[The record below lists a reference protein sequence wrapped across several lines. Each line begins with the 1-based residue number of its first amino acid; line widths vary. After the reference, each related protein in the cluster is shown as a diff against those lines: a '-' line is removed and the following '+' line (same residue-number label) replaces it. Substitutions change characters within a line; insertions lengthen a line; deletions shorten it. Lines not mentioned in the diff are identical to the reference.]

1 VLLSHHCRRMG
12 PPLRIALVSEHA
24 SPLAAIGGVD
34 AGGQN
39 VHVAELAAGLVR
51 LGHSV
56 SVYTRRDDADL
67 AERVTTPAG
76 YELVHV
82 PAGPDAPVPKDD
94 LWPHM
99 ADFAD
104 HLTEMLKFQQPD
116 VVHAHFWMSAWA
128 SARAARRLN
137 LPLLVTFHALGS
149 VERRYQGPADTS
161 PLNRIRVEVA
171 VAGAADSIVAT
182 ATEEVRE
189 LALLGVPSSKV
200 SVVPCGVDL
209 EHFTPAS
216 TSNASPVVPQ
226 RRCRH
231 RLLSIGRLVPR
242 KDYDIVIEALIWL
255 PETELLIA
263 AGACIGDTTPDPEH
277 DRLIAVAEGLGVA
290 DRVRLIGQVARAD
303 MPALLRSADLVI
315 CSPWYEAFGIVP
327 LEAMACGVPVVASA
341 VGGLLDTV
349 VDSVTGALVT
359 PRDSVALAEVVGP
372 LLESPSRR
380 AEFARAGLQ
389 RVRSRY
395 SWDQVAADTAAVYQ
409 QTVRRQ
415 GVGHA
420 VSAPSAD
427 GGSREVL
434 EAAEAHLRG
443 A

>member
-1 VLLSHHCRRMG
+1 MKWASGLVKEWAGYLFLSTICRRMG
-12 PPLRIALVSEHA
+12 PAVRIALVSEHA

-39 VHVAELAAGLVR
+39 MHVAELAAGLVR

-56 SVYTRRDDADL
+56 SVYTRRDDAGL
-67 AERVTTPAG
+67 AERVTTAAG
-76 YELVHV
+76 YEVVHV
-82 PAGPDAPVPKDD
+82 PAGPAAPVPKDD

-99 ADFAD
+99 AAFAD

-149 VERRYQGPADTS
+149 VKRRYQGPADTS

-216 TSNASPVVPQ
+216 TPNASPAILQ
-226 RRCRH
+226 RKCRY
-231 RLLSIGRLVPR
+231 RLLSVGRLVPR
-242 KDYDIVIEALIWL
+242 KGYDIIIEALTWL

-263 AGACIGDTTPDPEH
+263 GGPGSGDATPDLEH

-303 MPALLRSADLVI
+303 MPALLRSADLVT
-315 CSPWYEAFGIVP
+315 CTPWYEPFGIVP

-341 VGGLLDTV
+341 VGSMLDTV
-349 VDSVTGALVT
+349 VDCVTGALVT
-359 PRDSVALAEVVGP
+359 PRDPIALAEVVGP
-372 LLESPSRR
+372 LLEAPSRR
-380 AEFARAGLQ
+380 AEFARAGLE
-389 RVRSRY
+389 RVRSCY
-395 SWDQVAADTAAVYQ
+395 SWDRVAAETAAAYQ
-409 QTVRRQ
+409 HTVRRQ
-415 GVGHA
+415 GVGQ
-420 VSAPSAD
+420 VLSAPL
-427 GGSREVL
+427 V
-434 EAAEAHLRG
+434 
-443 A
+443 

>member
-1 VLLSHHCRRMG
+1 MG
-12 PPLRIALVSEHA
+12 PALRIALVSEHA

-34 AGGQN
+34 AGGQS

-56 SVYTRRDDADL
+56 SVYTRRDDAEP

-76 YELVHV
+76 YEVAHV
-82 PAGPDAPVPKDD
+82 PAGPAAPVPKDD

-99 ADFAD
+99 AAFAD

-116 VVHAHFWMSAWA
+116 VVHAHFWMSGWA

-149 VERRYQGPADTS
+149 VKRRHQGPADTS

-182 ATEEVRE
+182 ATDEVRE
-189 LALLGVPSSKV
+189 LALLGVPGSKV
-200 SVVPCGVDL
+200 SVVPCGLDM
-209 EHFTPAS
+209 EHFTPAP
-216 TSNASPVVPQ
+216 TPNGSPVVPQ

-231 RLLSIGRLVPR
+231 RLLSVGRLVPG
-242 KDYDIVIEALIWL
+242 KGYDVIIEAMTWL

-263 AGACIGDTTPDPEH
+263 GGAGSGDSTPDPERG
-277 DRLIAVAEGLGVA
+277 RLIAVAEGLGVA

-315 CSPWYEAFGIVP
+315 CSPWYEPFGIVS

-341 VGGLLDTV
+341 VGGMLDTV
-349 VDSVTGALVT
+349 VDSVTGALVA
-359 PRDSVALAEVVGP
+359 PRDPVALAEVVGP
-372 LLESPSRR
+372 LLESSSRR
-380 AEFARAGLQ
+380 AELARAGLE

-395 SWDQVAADTAAVYQ
+395 SWDRVAAETAAVYQ
-409 QTVRRQ
+409 KTVRRQ

-420 VSAPSAD
+420 LSAPIS
-427 GGSREVL
+427 
-434 EAAEAHLRG
+434 
-443 A
+443 

>member
-1 VLLSHHCRRMG
+1 MG
-12 PPLRIALVSEHA
+12 PALRIALVSEHA

-34 AGGQN
+34 AGGQS

-76 YELVHV
+76 YEVVHV
-82 PAGPDAPVPKDD
+82 PAGPAAPVPQDD

-99 ADFAD
+99 AAFAD

-116 VVHAHFWMSAWA
+116 VVHAHFWMSGWA

-149 VERRYQGPADTS
+149 VKRRYQGPADTS

-189 LALLGVPSSKV
+189 LALLGVPSSKM

-209 EHFTPAS
+209 ERFTPAP
-216 TSNASPVVPQ
+216 TPNASPAIPQ
-226 RRCRH
+226 RGCRY
-231 RLLSIGRLVPR
+231 RLLSVGRLVPG
-242 KDYDIVIEALIWL
+242 KGYDVIIEAMTWL

-263 AGACIGDTTPDPEH
+263 GGAGSGGTTPDPEH

-290 DRVRLIGQVARAD
+290 DRVRLIGHVARAD

-315 CSPWYEAFGIVP
+315 CSPWYEPFGIVP

-341 VGGLLDTV
+341 VGGMLDTV

-359 PRDSVALAEVVGP
+359 PRDPVALAEVVGP

-380 AEFARAGLQ
+380 AEFARAGLE
-389 RVRSRY
+389 RVRSSY
-395 SWDQVAADTAAVYQ
+395 SWDRVAAKTAAVYQ

-420 VSAPSAD
+420 LSAPIS
-427 GGSREVL
+427 
-434 EAAEAHLRG
+434 
-443 A
+443 